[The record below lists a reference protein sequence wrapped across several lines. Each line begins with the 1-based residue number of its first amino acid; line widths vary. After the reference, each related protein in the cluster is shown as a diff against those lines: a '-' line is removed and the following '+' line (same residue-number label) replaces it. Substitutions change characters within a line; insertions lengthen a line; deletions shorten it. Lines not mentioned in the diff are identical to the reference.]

1 VPAPPI
7 SRPALPFHGIGASCK
22 VFLVS
27 DDPARRAFRVLT
39 RTRGGYNGATMYDV
53 QLQAAAT
60 GNLLW
65 AQTFTDSE
73 QAAEFETRVERDLN
87 ELDDS
92 AFRRKY
98 GVPSSA

>member
-1 VPAPPI
+1 
-7 SRPALPFHGIGASCK
+7 
-22 VFLVS
+22 VS
-27 DDPARRAFRVLT
+27 DDPARRVFRVLT

-65 AQTFTDSE
+65 AQTFTDPE
-73 QAAEFETRVERDLN
+73 QASEFEARVDRDLN
-87 ELDDS
+87 DLDDA

-98 GVPSSA
+98 SVPSST

>member
-1 VPAPPI
+1 
-7 SRPALPFHGIGASCK
+7 
-22 VFLVS
+22 VS

-65 AQTFTDSE
+65 AQTFTDAQ
-73 QAAEFETRVERDLN
+73 QASEFEAKVDRDLN
-87 ELDDS
+87 ELDDA

-98 GVPSSA
+98 SVPSSA